1 MRLNFNRFFFLSLSS
16 FKEELFILTIE
27 TKYKFDLIF
36 LDEKRSN
43 FRAYKRFRFCVVE

>member
-1 MRLNFNRFFFLSLSS
+1 MRLNFNHIFFFESN
-16 FKEELFILTIE
+16 FKVELLFFIIE

-43 FRAYKRFRFCVVE
+43 FRSYKRFRFCVVE